1 MVSDEIGGVAVMNDT
16 LVINTS
22 ALKHCACCPAP
33 CRSAIP
39 ATVSPGNEA
48 VVPSA
53 LAMVGL
59 AVIGGALPPT
69 PATRSRLEDT
79 AAASY
84 CVSACP
90 YGHDIVSIVRQV
102 IDRYFGANG

>member
-1 MVSDEIGGVAVMNDT
+1 MNDT

-39 ATVSPGNEA
+39 AAVSPGNEA
-48 VVPSA
+48 VIPSA
-53 LAMVGL
+53 LAMVSL
-59 AVIGGALPPT
+59 AVVGGALPPT
-69 PATRSRLEDT
+69 PATRSLLENT

-84 CVSACP
+84 CVAVCP
-90 YGHDIVSIVRQV
+90 YGHDIVGLVRQV
-102 IDRYFGANG
+102 IDRYFGVNG